1 MTHQHG
7 HKPADYNRAF
17 AFGVVL
23 NLAYIVAELTYGI
36 IGDSL
41 ALLADAGHN
50 LSDVLSLLFAWGA
63 TYLAGRKASARRT
76 YGLRRSTILAALL
89 NAIILL
95 TAIGAVAWEAMGRFA
110 SQTLPNGKVIVW
122 VAAAGVLV
130 NAGTALMFMAGR
142 KHDLNIRGAFM
153 HMAADAVVSL
163 GVVISGGLVLLT
175 DWAWLDPLTSL
186 VIVAV
191 IMGGTWGLFRES
203 LDLALDAVPEHIEP
217 QAVEAYLRQLPGV
230 QKIHDLHIW
239 AMSTTEVALTVHL
252 VCPGAPAV
260 NDAFLHQVSRDLRY
274 RFGISHAT
282 IQIETGNDEYPC
294 YLESSAHLP

>member
-1 MTHQHG
+1 MTQH
-7 HKPADYNRAF
+7 HDHAPADYNRAF

-23 NLAYIVAELTYGI
+23 NLAYIVAEVAYGI
-36 IGDSL
+36 IGESL

-110 SQTLPNGKVIVW
+110 SKALPNGEVIVW

-142 KHDLNIRGAFM
+142 KHDLNIRGAFL
-153 HMAADAVVSL
+153 HMTADAVVSL
-163 GVVISGGLVLLT
+163 GVVMSGGLVLLT
-175 DWAWLDPLTSL
+175 GWAWLDPLTSL

-217 QAVEAYLRQLPGV
+217 QAVEAYLRRLPGV
-230 QKIHDLHIW
+230 QNIHDLHIW

-252 VCPGAPAV
+252 VRPGAPV
-260 NDAFLHQVSRDLRY
+260 RNDVFLHQVSRDLRH

-294 YLESSAHLP
+294 YLESSEQVP

>member
-1 MTHQHG
+1 VTQH
-7 HKPADYNRAF
+7 HSHAPADYNRAF
-17 AFGVVL
+17 AFGVAL
-23 NLAYIVAELTYGI
+23 NLAYIVAEVAYGI
-36 IGDSL
+36 IGESL

-110 SQTLPNGKVIVW
+110 SKALPNGEVIVW

-142 KHDLNIRGAFM
+142 KHDLNIRGAFL
-153 HMAADAVVSL
+153 HMTADAVVSL
-163 GVVISGGLVLLT
+163 GVVMSGGLVLLT
-175 DWAWLDPLTSL
+175 GWAWLDPLTSL

-217 QAVEAYLRQLPGV
+217 QAVDAYLRRLPGV
-230 QKIHDLHIW
+230 QNIHDLHIW

-252 VCPGAPAV
+252 VRPGAPV
-260 NDAFLHQVSRDLRY
+260 RNDAFLHQVGRDLRH

-294 YLESSAHLP
+294 YLESSEQVP

>member
-1 MTHQHG
+1 
-7 HKPADYNRAF
+7 
-17 AFGVVL
+17 VL
-23 NLAYIVAELTYGI
+23 NLAYIVAEVTYGI

-63 TYLAGRKASARRT
+63 SYLAGRKASERRT

-95 TAIGAVAWEAMGRFA
+95 TAIGAVAWEAVGRFT
-110 SQTLPNGKVIVW
+110 SQTLPDGEVIVW

-130 NAGTALMFMAGR
+130 NGGTALMFMAGR
-142 KHDLNIRGAFM
+142 KRDLNIRGAFM

-175 DWAWLDPLTSL
+175 SWAWLDPLTSL
-186 VIVAV
+186 AIVAV

-203 LDLALDAVPEHIEP
+203 LDLALDAVPAHIEP

-230 QKIHDLHIW
+230 RKIHDLHIW

-252 VCPGAPAV
+252 VRPGAPAV
-260 NDAFLHQVSRDLRY
+260 NDALLHQVSLDLRH

-282 IQIETGNDEYPC
+282 IQIETGTDEYPC
-294 YLESSAHLP
+294 YLESSEHVP